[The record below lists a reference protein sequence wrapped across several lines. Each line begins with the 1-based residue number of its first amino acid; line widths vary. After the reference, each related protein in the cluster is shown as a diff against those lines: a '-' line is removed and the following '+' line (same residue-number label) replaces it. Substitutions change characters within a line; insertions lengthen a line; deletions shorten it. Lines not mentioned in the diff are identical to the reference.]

1 MIVLRTQLNHSF
13 DREFVFTALHK
24 RFTFVHLF
32 YSHLTCLIK
41 PFPFRSIPSN
51 HLPSTKGRFVG
62 SACTAPTEGPPPSYL
77 QHWSPS
83 LFELINGLGFHSGHT
98 ITANVV
104 IVSGVSRRV
113 CHDHNVLHAGYLL
126 ICGSFFIYLFHCGI
140 ACSSLSPAGTRTA
153 VCWKVFWHEFHSFTF
168 DASSIIYLILGP

>member
-32 YSHLTCLIK
+32 YSHLTCTIK
-41 PFPFRSIPSN
+41 PFPFRSIPRN
-51 HLPSTKGRFVG
+51 HSLSTKRRFAG

-98 ITANVV
+98 IADNGFCICSVHVLTTFLKLRKIPKIWNTRFELTVGRRKTCMESYTLLSF
-104 IVSGVSRRV
+104 VS
-113 CHDHNVLHAGYLL
+113 Y
-126 ICGSFFIYLFHCGI
+126 
-140 ACSSLSPAGTRTA
+140 SP
-153 VCWKVFWHEFHSFTF
+153 
-168 DASSIIYLILGP
+168 